1 MPEQPPESAGTA
13 LADDVDRTG
22 LVADAVTVEI
32 AGVTA
37 GVEPARKKKLGL
49 GAWLAIVWLAG
60 LILAAIIAPILP
72 IAGPNETFTSIQ
84 RAQAPFSTINEP
96 GGGTTTPFAE
106 GHILGG
112 DRNGH
117 DLLSRAIYGARNSL
131 IVGFGAVGFGILLGG
146 LLGLFAGFY
155 RGRVDAVIVAFLDIM
170 LAIPA
175 LVLAL
180 SLTAVLRGRV
190 DDLLILVI
198 ALGVIS
204 VPILGRITRAN
215 TLVWSERE
223 FVTAARAQGAK
234 NWRIM
239 TREVLPNVLPA
250 MFSIA
255 LLGVAIVIA
264 AEAALRL
271 LGIGLSI
278 TDPSWGGIINDGRDF
293 LTQGITAHVV
303 FVGSAFIFLT
313 ILSTFGRR
321 RFDTSAAARE
331 RQRHRALP
339 YRVPRRAAP
348 RRPRRQDVLPVAA
361 GRRARGRRRLLLAR
375 PGTHAGSRRRVGIGQ
390 DGALA
395 LGDGTPPEEARDPG
409 GLDQVR
415 GPRDRGSRRQ

>member
-13 LADDVDRTG
+13 LADEVDRTG

-32 AGVTA
+32 AGITA
-37 GVEPARKKKLGL
+37 GVEPARKKRLGV
-49 GAWLAIVWLAG
+49 GAWLAIVWLVG
-60 LILAAIIAPILP
+60 LVLSAIVAPIL
-72 IAGPNETFTSIQ
+72 SIQ
-84 RAQAPFSTINEP
+84 RAQAPFATINES

-117 DLLSRAIYGARNSL
+117 DLLSRAVYGARNSL
-131 IVGFGAVGFGILLGG
+131 IVGFGAIGFGIIVGG
-146 LLGLFAGFY
+146 LLGLVAGFY
-155 RGRVDAVIVAFLDIM
+155 RGKIDTVIVGFLDIM

-190 DDLLILVI
+190 GDLWILVI
-198 ALGVIS
+198 ALAIIS

-255 LLGVAIVIA
+255 LLGVAVVIA

-313 ILSTFGRR
+313 ILSLNYLADVVRA
-321 RFDTSAAARE
+321 RFDVREAA
-331 RQRHRALP
+331 
-339 YRVPRRAAP
+339 
-348 RRPRRQDVLPVAA
+348 
-361 GRRARGRRRLLLAR
+361 
-375 PGTHAGSRRRVGIGQ
+375 I
-390 DGALA
+390 
-395 LGDGTPPEEARDPG
+395 
-409 GLDQVR
+409 
-415 GPRDRGSRRQ
+415 

>member
-1 MPEQPPESAGTA
+1 MPEQQPPESAGTA
-13 LADDVDRTG
+13 LADDLETTG
-22 LVADAVTVEI
+22 LVADAFTVEV

-37 GVEPARKKKLGL
+37 GVQPARKRRLGI
-49 GAWLAIVWLAG
+49 GAWLAIVWLVG
-60 LILAAIIAPILP
+60 LILAATAAPILP
-72 IAGPNETFTSIQ
+72 IAGANETFTSIQ
-84 RAQAPFSTINEP
+84 RGQAPFSTITTS

-106 GHILGG
+106 GHVLGG

-131 IVGFGAVGFGILLGG
+131 IVGFGAIAFGILVGG
-146 LLGLFAGFY
+146 TLGLVGGYY
-155 RGRVDAVIVAFLDIM
+155 RGKVDAVIVGFLDIM

-190 DDLLILVI
+190 DDLWILVI
-198 ALGVIS
+198 ALAIIS
-204 VPILGRITRAN
+204 VPVLGRITRAN

-255 LLGVAIVIA
+255 LLGVAVVIS

-313 ILSTFGRR
+313 ILALNYLADVVRA
-321 RFDTSAAARE
+321 RFDVREAA
-331 RQRHRALP
+331 
-339 YRVPRRAAP
+339 
-348 RRPRRQDVLPVAA
+348 
-361 GRRARGRRRLLLAR
+361 
-375 PGTHAGSRRRVGIGQ
+375 I
-390 DGALA
+390 
-395 LGDGTPPEEARDPG
+395 
-409 GLDQVR
+409 
-415 GPRDRGSRRQ
+415 